1 MKIEEKIKE
10 KYLYSKKE
18 NIFKKIYFFLQKI
31 NSKKYLKKSYSGSA
45 QDLIL
50 SNYFKNQKDG
60 FYIDIGCYHPYNG
73 NNTKLFYDRGW
84 SGINIDLDFHTIE
97 FFKKI
102 RKRDENIQVAI
113 SDSNGEKDLYFF
125 HNRSAINSLDFK
137 RETKAKEIKKIQ
149 TKTLESIIDKSMFK
163 NKIID
168 FLSIDVEGH
177 EYEVIK
183 GLNLKKYKPR
193 ILLIEFLNEKEDNT
207 NHTYQNIDTILNS
220 KLYNYLIDHGY
231 VFINWLNQDLVF
243 KLKTES

>member
-1 MKIEEKIKE
+1 
-10 KYLYSKKE
+10 
-18 NIFKKIYFFLQKI
+18 
-31 NSKKYLKKSYSGSA
+31 
-45 QDLIL
+45 
-50 SNYFKNQKDG
+50 
-60 FYIDIGCYHPYNG
+60 
-73 NNTKLFYDRGW
+73 
-84 SGINIDLDFHTIE
+84 
-97 FFKKI
+97 
-102 RKRDENIQVAI
+102 
-113 SDSNGEKDLYFF
+113 
-125 HNRSAINSLDFK
+125 
-137 RETKAKEIKKIQ
+137 
-149 TKTLESIIDKSMFK
+149 MFK

-243 KLKTES
+243 KLKTEG